1 MAFSLNAGV
10 CLAGDADEIVER
22 LKARYLKITSIE
34 AEFRQE
40 VKSKAGLGAGGIA
53 DGKVFFKRPGK
64 MRWIYSETGDEIIS
78 NGKILWFFQP
88 ELNQAIERPS
98 DSGITIATDF
108 LSGIEGIG
116 RDFDISLK
124 QGADDIYTLL
134 LQPRKAMEGIKAVAI
149 QVDKRDFFIKK
160 TVVSDH
166 LNNETTVE
174 FKNIK
179 TDAKIKDEFFEFK
192 TPKGVLVVRP

>member
-10 CLAGDADEIVER
+10 CFAGDAGEIVER
-22 LKARYLKITSIE
+22 LKVRYLKITSIE

-40 VKSKAGLGAGGIA
+40 VRSKAGLGGGGVT

-88 ELNQAIERPS
+88 ELNQAVERPS
-98 DSGITIATDF
+98 DAGITIATDF
-108 LSGIEGIG
+108 LSGIEGVG
-116 RDFDISLK
+116 RDFNISIRQAIDGFYALSLEPK
-124 QGADDIYTLL
+124 
-134 LQPRKAMEGIKAVAI
+134 KATENIKSVII
-149 QVDKRDFFIKK
+149 QVDKKDFLIKK

-179 TDAKIKDEFFEFK
+179 TDAKIRDDFFEFK
-192 TPKGVLVVRP
+192 APKGVSVVRP